1 MKKWLL
7 GLGVFIPVLLYGQTP
22 VYDLSACIDLAIGN
36 NIGLKVARLGVEMQ
50 KNSMQQARA
59 AMLPTLNANAS
70 HGYNWGQTV
79 DLYTNQ
85 FASERVQTNNFYV
98 QSGVTIFNGFRL
110 LNIAAQQ
117 HAGLTAKRLDCDKAT
132 NDIMLN
138 VATAYLQVLYN
149 TEQLA
154 VAEGQRTITQQ
165 QVARIEQLVESGMR
179 PRGELLTLEAQLA
192 SEEANVVRAENQLA
206 MSYLILSQ
214 LLNLDPGT
222 EFLVMKPE
230 STGKEP
236 TETLLLSPVDIYK
249 YANDHLPQIQSAEM
263 QVKMADLGLK
273 AARGGMWPSL
283 HLTASMGTGF
293 SGARKDYTY
302 SIAGF
307 EPNGMFTSG
316 FDTVYAPVLDV
327 QEALRP
333 FGKQLNDNF
342 NQSVAVYLTV
352 PLFNGLQN
360 QTSIKNA
367 ELSLANARFNSEL
380 QQQQLFQEIQQAHA
394 DAAAALKTYLAAKK
408 SWEAL
413 KESFLYAEER
423 FNVGMVGS
431 LEFNEAKNRLMAA
444 EAQMLGARYEY
455 IFKTSLLDFYMGKEI
470 TL

>member
-1 MKKWLL
+1 MWSVFFLPMLL
-7 GLGVFIPVLLYGQTP
+7 FGQTP
-22 VYDLSACIDLAIGN
+22 VYDLSTCIDLAVQN
-36 NIGLKVARLGVEMQ
+36 NISLKVARLGVEMQ
-50 KNSMQQARA
+50 KNNMQQARA

-98 QSGVTIFNGFRL
+98 QSGVTLFNGFRL

-117 HAGLTAKRLDCDKAT
+117 HAGLTAKRLDCDKAA

-154 VAEGQRTITQQ
+154 VAEGQCSITRQ
-165 QVARIEQLVESGMR
+165 QVTRIKQLVETGMR
-179 PRGELLTLEAQLA
+179 PKGELLTLEAQLA
-192 SEEANVVRAENQLA
+192 SEEASVVRAENLLS

-222 EFLVMKPE
+222 TFQVMKPE

-236 TETLLLSPVDIYK
+236 AETLLLSPVEIFR
-249 YANDHLPQIQSAEM
+249 YANDHLPQVQSASL
-263 QVKMADLGLK
+263 QVRMADLGLK
-273 AARGGMWPSL
+273 AAKGGVLPSL
-283 HLTASMGTGF
+283 HLNASMGTGF

-302 SIAGF
+302 SVAGYK
-307 EPNGMFTSG
+307 PNGMFTSG

-352 PLFNGLQN
+352 PIFNNLQN
-360 QTSIKNA
+360 QTSIRNA
-367 ELSLANARFNSEL
+367 ELNLTNARFNQEL

-394 DAAAALKTYLAAKK
+394 DAGAALKTYLAARK

-413 KESFLYAEER
+413 KESFAYAEER
-423 FNVGMVGS
+423 FNVGMVSS
-431 LEFNEAKNRLMAA
+431 LEFNEAKNRLMAS
-444 EAQMLGARYEY
+444 EAQMLAARYEY
-455 IFKTSLLDFYMGKEI
+455 IFKTSLLNFYMGKDI

>member
-1 MKKWLL
+1 MWS
-7 GLGVFIPVLLYGQTP
+7 GVFLPMLVFGQTP
-22 VYDLSACIDLAIGN
+22 VYDLSTCIDLAVQN

-50 KNSMQQARA
+50 KNNMQQARA

-98 QSGVTIFNGFRL
+98 QSGVTLFNGFRL

-117 HAGLTAKRLDCDKAT
+117 HAGLTAKRLDCDKAA

-154 VAEGQRTITQQ
+154 VAEGQCSITRQ
-165 QVARIEQLVESGMR
+165 QVNRIKQLVETGMR
-179 PRGELLTLEAQLA
+179 PKGELLTLEAQLA
-192 SEEANVVRAENQLA
+192 SEEANVVRAENLLS

-222 EFLVMKPE
+222 TFLVMKPE
-230 STGKEP
+230 STGNEP
-236 TETLLLSPVDIYK
+236 NENMLLSPVEIFR
-249 YANDHLPQIQSAEM
+249 YANDHLPQVQSAEL
-263 QVKMADLGLK
+263 QVRMADLGLK
-273 AARGGMWPSL
+273 AAKGGVWPSL
-283 HLTASMGTGF
+283 HLNASMGTGF

-302 SIAGF
+302 SVAGF

-352 PLFNGLQN
+352 PIFNGLQN
-360 QTSIKNA
+360 QTSIRNA
-367 ELSLANARFNSEL
+367 ELNLANARFNREL
-380 QQQQLFQEIQQAHA
+380 QQQQLLQEIQQAHA
-394 DAAAALKTYLAAKK
+394 DAGAALKTYMAARK

-413 KESFLYAEER
+413 KESFSYAEER
-423 FNVGMVGS
+423 FNVGMVSS
-431 LEFNEAKNRLMAA
+431 LEFNEAKNRLMAS
-444 EAQMLGARYEY
+444 EAQMLAARYEY
-455 IFKTSLLDFYMGKEI
+455 IFKTSLLNFYMGKDI